1 MFVRHDSRAYM
12 AIAEQELP
20 KRQEKSRSSE
30 DGSKGGLAD
39 AVRRARR
46 HSVLVRALKF
56 LLPAA
61 AILIALFFFAYSYVF
76 TPAQISVDLFNTGF
90 KDGKLIMADPK
101 LEGFTRNNR
110 PYRVHAAQAIQSM
123 SDPDRIEL
131 KKITGRLPIS
141 DGNWA
146 DVTADEGFYNRDKNT
161 LDIKSKMIVT
171 TTNGMTAKLAS
182 AFVEMKNGTMKTPD
196 PVDITMNT
204 THITAGSMDIEDRG
218 NVLVFNRNVK
228 LVMIPQGKKTAGG
241 GTNENE

>member
-1 MFVRHDSRAYM
+1 M

-20 KRQEKSRSSE
+20 EGQLKSRSPE
-30 DGSKGGLAD
+30 DGSRGALAD

-46 HSVLVRALKF
+46 HSAVVHALKF
-56 LLPAA
+56 VLPAA
-61 AILIALFFFAYSYVF
+61 AILIALSFFAYSYVF

-101 LEGFTRNNR
+101 LEGFTRDNR

-123 SDPDRIEL
+123 DNPNLIEL
-131 KKITGRLPIS
+131 KKISGRLPIS
-141 DGNWA
+141 NGNWA
-146 DVTADEGFYNRDKNT
+146 DMTADDGFYNRDKNT

-171 TTNGMTAKLAS
+171 TTSGITAKLAS

-196 PVDITMNT
+196 AVDITMNT
-204 THITAGSMDIEDRG
+204 AHITAGSMDIEDRG

-228 LVMIPQGKKTAGG
+228 LVMMPLDKKAAGG
-241 GTNENE
+241 GTNANE